1 MTIKASKCHSFD
13 ICKKGTTSTQY
24 KPKLYLDDG
33 LVPPVK
39 LDDCFT
45 YLQPFTKYLRLTLVC
60 EITDYVKSLISVLQ
74 VFFASIDNIFILTG
88 RLGTRLSFYEI

>member
-1 MTIKASKCHSFD
+1 MTIKASKCHSFG

-24 KPKLYLDDG
+24 KPKLYLDDA
-33 LVPPVK
+33 LIPPVK

-45 YLQPFTKYLRLTLVC
+45 YLQLFTKYLRLTLVC
-60 EITDYVKSLISVLQ
+60 EITRYGKSLISVLQ
-74 VFFASIDNIFILTG
+74 VFFARIDNIFILTG